1 MNGTKQR
8 IIDASAHLMRHQG
21 YEATGV
27 KAIVTA
33 AQAPFGSVYHFFPGG
48 KEQLGAETIRWSG
61 AEYAKLLPAVLGGAP
76 DLVSGVRAFFAGA
89 ADHLVATDYADACPI
104 ATIALEVSNRSEVLR
119 QACAEVFDDWVAL
132 GSQPAHG
139 GRSGRGGCPET
150 DHRND
155 RRAGRGVHPV
165 PGHPSHR
172 GPRRRRGGRGRLG
185 LGRPLLADDTL
196 RALTNGPV
204 VADQWLTATVPPS
217 TTRCVPVM
225 NDALGLS
232 RKATA

>member
-1 MNGTKQR
+1 VVKAKESETRVNGTKQR

-33 AQAPFGSVYHFFPGG
+33 ARAPFGSIYHFFPGG

-61 AEYAKLLPAVLGGAP
+61 AEYAKLLPAVLGEAS

-119 QACAEVFDDWVAL
+119 QACAEVFDDWIAL
-132 GSQPAHG
+132 GSDQLVAG
-139 GRSGRGGCPET
+139 GVSEA
-150 DHRND
+150 DA
-155 RRAGRGVHPV
+155 RRLIIEMIAALEGAFILCRAT
-165 PGHPSHR
+165 
-172 GPRRRRGGRGRLG
+172 RR
-185 LGRPLLADDTL
+185 TE
-196 RALTNGPV
+196 ALDV
-204 VADQWLTATVPPS
+204 VGAAAAASVAA
-217 TTRCVPVM
+217 
-225 NDALGLS
+225 ALS
-232 RKATA
+232 SKAAP